1 MIKKKRYG
9 NTLKEQL
16 IAGARDRLV
25 AFSLSEGKVRG
36 SMVQGTR
43 LVNEMRANHQ
53 LDILQ
58 TMVLGRVYLAA
69 LLMAANLKG
78 NDRLS
83 IRIECSGPIGGVAVE
98 TNAFGEVRGYL
109 KSASLP
115 LDEPLESFDLSPFFG
130 AGLLSVIRHPE
141 GARQPFTGTIAL
153 QYGNVAKDLANYYL
167 TSEQIPTAFHLS
179 IFYDKRGEVAG
190 AGGLLLQTMPGAG
203 DDLAMRLEQLIS
215 GFPSPGEQFSR
226 GREVEELLRSEFKG
240 FAPKI
245 LAQRRVEFMCHC
257 NREKVRSMLLML
269 PVDELKDMRDNGP
282 FPIDTTCRH
291 CNTSYEFS
299 RREIG
304 ELYGVR
310 FPDN

>member
-9 NTLKEQL
+9 ETLKEQL

-25 AFSLSEGKVRG
+25 AFSLSDGQVRG

-69 LLMAANLKG
+69 LLMGASLKG
-78 NDRLS
+78 NDRLG
-83 IRIECSGPIGGVAVE
+83 IQIECSGPIKGVTVE
-98 TNAFGEVRGYL
+98 ANAFGDVRGYL

-115 LDEPLESFDLSPFFG
+115 VDKPLESFDLSSFFG
-130 AGLLSVIRHPE
+130 AGLLSVIRYPE
-141 GARQPFTGTIAL
+141 GARRPFTGTVAL
-153 QYGNVAKDLANYYL
+153 KYGNVAKDLANYYL

-179 IFYDKRGEVAG
+179 IFYDKQGEVTG

-203 DDLAMRLEQLIS
+203 EDLAIRLENLIS
-215 GFPSPGEQFSR
+215 GFPSPGEEFSR
-226 GREVEELLRSEFKG
+226 GQEVEQLLNREFKE

-257 NREKVRSMLLML
+257 NREKVRSLLTML
-269 PVDELKDMRDNGP
+269 PVDDLKDMLDNGP
-282 FPIDTTCRH
+282 FPIETACRN
-291 CNTSYEFS
+291 CNTPYEFS
-299 RREIG
+299 RREIR
-304 ELYGVR
+304 EIYGMR
-310 FPDN
+310 FPNN

>member
-9 NTLKEQL
+9 KTLKEQL
-16 IAGARDRLV
+16 IAGARDRMV
-25 AFSLSEGKVRG
+25 AFSLSGGKARG

-69 LLMAANLKG
+69 LLMAADLKG

-83 IRIECSGPIGGVAVE
+83 IQIDCSGPVGGVAVE
-98 TNAFGEVRGYL
+98 ANAFGEVRGYL

-115 LDEPLESFDLSPFFG
+115 VDKPLESFDLSPFFG
-130 AGLLSVIRHPE
+130 AGLLSVIRYPQ

-179 IFYDKRGEVAG
+179 IFFDKKGEVAG
-190 AGGLLLQTMPGAG
+190 AGGVLLQTMPGAG
-203 DDLAMRLEQLIS
+203 ERLAIRLERLIS
-215 GFPSPGEQFSR
+215 DFPSPGGEFSR
-226 GREVEELLRSEFKG
+226 GREVEQLLKREFMD
-240 FAPKI
+240 FSPKI
-245 LAQRRVEFMCHC
+245 LTQRRVEFMCHC
-257 NREKVRSMLLML
+257 NREKVRSMLMML

-282 FPIDTTCRH
+282 FPIETACRH
-291 CNTSYEFS
+291 CNTPYEFS
-299 RREIG
+299 RREIR
-304 ELYGVR
+304 EIYGLR

>member
-25 AFSLSEGKVRG
+25 AFSLDRGQVRG
-36 SMVQGTR
+36 SMVHGTR

-69 LLMAANLKG
+69 VLMAANLKG

-83 IRIECSGPIGGVAVE
+83 IQISCSGPIGGVTAE
-98 TNAFGEVRGYL
+98 ANAFGEVRGYM
-109 KSASLP
+109 KNESLP
-115 LDEPLESFDLSPFFG
+115 VEKPLESFDLSGFFG
-130 AGLLSVIRHPE
+130 AGLLSVIRYLE
-141 GARQPFTGTIAL
+141 DARQPFTGTVAL

-179 IFYDKRGEVAG
+179 IHFNKQGDVTG
-190 AGGLLLQTMPGAG
+190 AGGLFLQTLPGAG
-203 DDLAMRLEQLIS
+203 EDLAKRLEQLIWS
-215 GFPSPGEQFSR
+215 LPSPGEAFSKGRDVEQF
-226 GREVEELLRSEFKG
+226 LNSEFRD
-240 FAPKI
+240 FTVKI

-257 NREKVRSMLLML
+257 NRAKVRSLLTLL
-269 PVDELKDMRDNGP
+269 PVDELKDMLDNGP
-282 FPIDTTCRH
+282 FPIETACRH
-291 CNTSYEFS
+291 CNTTYEFS
-299 RREIG
+299 RREIR
-304 ELYGVR
+304 EIYGMR
-310 FPDN
+310 FPNN

>member
-9 NTLKEQL
+9 STLKEQL

-25 AFSLSEGKVRG
+25 AFSLSDGKVRG

-58 TMVLGRVYLAA
+58 TMVLGRLYLAA

-78 NDRLS
+78 SDRLS
-83 IRIECSGPIGGVAVE
+83 IQINCSGPIGGVAVE
-98 TNAFGEVRGYL
+98 ANAFGEVRGYL

-115 LDEPLESFDLSPFFG
+115 VDKPLESFDLSPFFG

-141 GARQPFTGTIAL
+141 GARQPFTGTVAL
-153 QYGNVAKDLANYYL
+153 KYGNVAKDLANYYL
-167 TSEQIPTAFHLS
+167 TSEQVPTAFHLS
-179 IFYDKRGEVAG
+179 IFFDKKGEVAG
-190 AGGLLLQTMPGAG
+190 AGGLLVQTMPGAG
-203 DDLAMRLEQLIS
+203 EELAIQLEQLIS
-215 GFPSPGEQFSR
+215 DFPSPGEEFSK
-226 GREVEELLRSEFKG
+226 GREVKQFLNEEFRH

-257 NREKVRSMLLML
+257 NREKVRSLLMML

-282 FPIDTTCRH
+282 FPIETACRH
-291 CNTSYEFS
+291 CNTPYEFS
-299 RREIG
+299 RREIR
-304 ELYGVR
+304 EIYGLR
-310 FPDN
+310 FPNN